1 MTSGKKFYQKVQI
14 VSFDLHSPASADLA
28 DALLVLFGLRGRGGF
43 LVGLLL
49 GGYHVILAFS
59 MQNENSIEM
68 VNVEHHFTATSRP
81 TSSPVMLKAEMDI
94 QVCTV

>member
-59 MQNENSIEM
+59 MQNENSIE
-68 VNVEHHFTATSRP
+68 VNVEHQLTATSRP